1 MSNTLSKLTTF
12 TTQLEQCKEVKSN
25 SVISKVLMVCKEYM
39 ATLTKYSD
47 LTSVDGPIYNIIH
60 NSKVNEQITKL
71 LTTLTNNHHNT
82 KSNDNNIKSTDEERD
97 CEGQIEE
104 ESEKT
109 NQETIEVE
117 ENLKKVCNLVI
128 DQLSKIQRREMI
140 DEGVEI
146 MMKQISINKE
156 QATQFLVEN
165 NLDPVNALL
174 AFMNHKPVN
183 EAKTYFTFQLNQ
195 HELVNELVS
204 MSDKLND
211 TSFYNKE
218 TMTELMNRR
227 IQSFVCIKI
236 NTENDLHKIKKY
248 SSVPE
253 LYNLF
258 VSENYDN
265 ITVAQL
271 TINNEK
277 FGLLYSTEYITSSV
291 NENTE
296 YPVNNPITVVL
307 RNIGGISNEEFYC
320 GPTLFVNNFFLN

>member
-25 SVISKVLMVCKEYM
+25 SVINKVLMVCKEYM
-39 ATLTKYSD
+39 ATLTKYAD

-71 LTTLTNNHHNT
+71 LTTLTEKHHNT
-82 KSNDNNIKSTDEERD
+82 KTTDDDIKSTDEEH
-97 CEGQIEE
+97 ESEVQNEE
-104 ESEKT
+104 ETEET
-109 NQETIEVE
+109 NQETVEVE
-117 ENLKKVCNLVI
+117 ENLKKVGNLVI
-128 DQLSKIQRREMI
+128 EQLSKIQRREMI

-146 MMKQISINKE
+146 MLKQITINKE
-156 QATQFLVEN
+156 QATQLLVEN
-165 NLDPVNALL
+165 NLDPVDAILS
-174 AFMNHKPVN
+174 FMKHKNVN

-195 HELVNELVS
+195 HDLVNELVS

-211 TSFYNKE
+211 IKTYNKE
-218 TMTELMNRR
+218 TMTDLMNNK

-236 NTENDLHKIKKY
+236 NTEHDLHKLKKY
-248 SSVPE
+248 ASVPE
-253 LYNLF
+253 LYTLF
-258 VSENYDN
+258 VSENYNN
-265 ITVAQL
+265 IKIAQL
-271 TINNEK
+271 SINNEK

-307 RNIGGISNEEFYC
+307 RNISSISNEDFYC
-320 GPTLFVNNFFLN
+320 GPSLFVNNFFLN

>member
-25 SVISKVLMVCKEYM
+25 SIMSKVLMVCKEYM
-39 ATLTKYSD
+39 DTLTKYAD
-47 LTSVDGPIYNIIH
+47 LTSADGPIYNIIH

-71 LTTLTNNHHNT
+71 LTTLTEKHHNT
-82 KSNDNNIKSTDEERD
+82 KSTDKEHES
-97 CEGQIEE
+97 EVQNEE
-104 ESEKT
+104 ETESQDKQT
-109 NQETIEVE
+109 NEVE
-117 ENLKKVCNLVI
+117 ENLKKVGNLVI
-128 DQLSKIQRREMI
+128 EQLSKIQRREMI
-140 DEGVEI
+140 DEGVKI

-165 NLDPVNALL
+165 NLDPVDALL
-174 AFMNHKPVN
+174 AFMNHKPTH

-211 TSFYNKE
+211 ISFYNKE
-218 TMTELMNRR
+218 AMTELMNRR

-248 SSVPE
+248 ASVPE
-253 LYNLF
+253 LYSSF
-258 VSENYDN
+258 VSDNYDN
-265 ITVAQL
+265 ITIAQL

-307 RNIGGISNEEFYC
+307 RNIGGISKEEFYC
-320 GPTLFVNNFFLN
+320 GPSLFVNNFFLN

>member
-1 MSNTLSKLTTF
+1 MSNILSELTSF

-25 SVISKVLMVCKEYM
+25 SIINKVLMVCKEYM

-47 LTSVDGPIYNIIH
+47 LTSNDGPIYNIIH

-71 LTTLTNNHHNT
+71 LNIILNT
-82 KSNDNNIKSTDEERD
+82 EHSDYIDDRNKEDSDNDNLNNVKPPNTEYI
-97 CEGQIEE
+97 
-104 ESEKT
+104 
-109 NQETIEVE
+109 
-117 ENLKKVCNLVI
+117 ENLKKVSNLLI

-140 DEGVEI
+140 NEGVEI
-146 MMKQISINKE
+146 MMKQININKE

-165 NLDPVNALL
+165 NLDPVDALL

-204 MSDKLND
+204 MSDKLNN
-211 TSFYNKE
+211 TNFYDKSS
-218 TMTELMNRR
+218 MTELMKRR

-236 NTENDLHKIKKY
+236 NTENDLHKVKKY

-253 LYNLF
+253 LYTLF
-258 VSENYDN
+258 ISDNYDN
-265 ITVAQL
+265 IKIAQL
-271 TINNEK
+271 SINNEK
-277 FGLLYSTEYITSSV
+277 FGLLYSTEYITSSI
-291 NENTE
+291 NENIK

-307 RNIGGISNEEFYC
+307 RNIGDISNEDFYC
-320 GPTLFVNNFFLN
+320 GSALFVNNFFLN